1 MSLLYIHLF
10 IAVVDIVMFYLIA
23 KSGAEEF
30 KKRYPDYTI
39 GPSSL
44 EERALTAIR
53 VCLISLCPL
62 LNIALTWALTFKTD
76 YIMEGAIN
84 DIFKKCHEEDEK

>member
-39 GPSSL
+39 SPSSST
-44 EERALTAIR
+44 EHALTAIR
-53 VCLISLCPL
+53 VCIISLCPL
-62 LNIALTWALTFKTD
+62 LNIALAWALTFKTED
-76 YIMEGAIN
+76 IREGAIN
-84 DIFKKCHEEDEK
+84 DILKKCHKEDEK